1 MRIYSLNPISVHQ
14 QDDQMSYKQ
23 PARISP
29 GMYFDSAQK
38 ISEVP
43 QEKYEEMVTNMVRAE
58 AAHQKEQEEENNL
71 YSRNVNIEKKVELTN
86 PNLKEIINPD
96 QVDNR
101 EYVENGNASIYE
113 GAGKDDEDLCY
124 ELPFNNK
131 KLYIY
136 NRPMHEMMKGGKIE
150 PEENSNSVVIAAGE
164 SAEGVAFNDAQG
176 LSFSEG
182 VAYND
187 GQGVAYNDN
196 ELDKMIDGLNAR
208 GGMIPQ
214 IVGELAL
221 QLIPQIPSI
230 ISAIKSKRDQSK
242 IGNGLLTSMQK
253 YDTVKAVM
261 NNLPEGKT
269 GGYYDDLIRQFNA
282 FKRNA
287 KGISFNASD
296 NTYYASGKVT
306 EGLKKFWNF
315 IKQKYNENKEIFAP
329 IRDALINTA
338 NNSIQKAVTTGTTK
352 ASDYLKS
359 KTTNT
364 DLHKVI
370 DTVGDAAQKITDGV
384 KKQIGEIG
392 KGVEPEKIYSVL
404 N

>member
-1 MRIYSLNPISVHQ
+1 MKVYSLNPISIHQ
-14 QDDQMSYKQ
+14 QDDKMNYHI
-23 PARISP
+23 PATVSP
-29 GMYFDSAQK
+29 GMYHETATK
-38 ISEVP
+38 IAEAP
-43 QEKYEEMVTNMVRAE
+43 QEVFENAVQNMVKSE
-58 AAHQKEQEEENNL
+58 AIHQKKESDENNL
-71 YSRNVNIEKKVELTN
+71 YSRNVNFEKKPELTN

-96 QVDNR
+96 QSDIR

-113 GAGKDDEDLCY
+113 AAGASDEVYY
-124 ELPFNNK
+124 ELPIHNK

-136 NRPMHEMMKGGKIE
+136 SRPMHEIMKGGKIE
-150 PEENSNSVVIAAGE
+150 EEPEQLAGGDL
-164 SAEGVAFNDAQG
+164 EGVAFNDGQG
-176 LSFSEG
+176 VSFSEG
-182 VAYND
+182 IAYND
-187 GQGVAYNDN
+187 S
-196 ELDKMIDGLNAR
+196 ELDKIIDGLNVK
-208 GGMIPQ
+208 GGAIPA

-230 ISAIKSKRDQSK
+230 ISAIKAKRDQSK
-242 IGNGLLTSMQK
+242 IGNGLLSSMQK

-282 FKRNA
+282 LKRYG
-287 KGISFNASD
+287 KGISFNAQD
-296 NTYYASGKVT
+296 NCYYASGRVT

-315 IKQKYNENKEIFAP
+315 IKTKYNENKEIFAP

-359 KTTNT
+359 KTNNE

-370 DTVGDAAQKITDGV
+370 DTMGDAAQKITDGV

-392 KGVEPEKIYSVL
+392 KGIEAEKIYSVL

>member
-1 MRIYSLNPISVHQ
+1 MKVYSLNPISIHQ
-14 QDDQMSYKQ
+14 QDDQMNYHI
-23 PARISP
+23 PAAVSP
-29 GMYFDSAQK
+29 GMHHETATK
-38 ISEVP
+38 IAEASQEVFENAV
-43 QEKYEEMVTNMVRAE
+43 QNMVKSE
-58 AAHQKEQEEENNL
+58 AIHQKKESDENNL
-71 YSRNVNIEKKVELTN
+71 YSRNINFEKKPELTN

-96 QVDNR
+96 QPDVR
-101 EYVENGNASIYE
+101 EYVENGNATIYE
-113 GAGKDDEDLCY
+113 AAGKDEEVYY
-124 ELPFNNK
+124 ELPIHNK

-136 NRPMHEMMKGGKIE
+136 SRPMHEIMKGGKIE
-150 PEENSNSVVIAAGE
+150 EEPEQLAGGDL
-164 SAEGVAFNDAQG
+164 EGVAFNDGQG
-176 LSFSEG
+176 VSFSEG
-182 VAYND
+182 IAYND
-187 GQGVAYNDN
+187 S
-196 ELDKMIDGLNAR
+196 ELDKMIDSLNTK
-208 GGMIPQ
+208 GGAIPA

-230 ISAIKSKRDQSK
+230 ISAIKAKRDQSK
-242 IGNGLLTSMQK
+242 IGNGLLNSMQK
-253 YDTVKAVM
+253 YNTVKAVM

-315 IKQKYNENKEIFAP
+315 IKTKYNENKEIFAP

-359 KTTNT
+359 KTTNE

-370 DTVGDAAQKITDGV
+370 DTIGDATQKITDGV

>member
-1 MRIYSLNPISVHQ
+1 MKVYSLNPISIHQ
-14 QDDQMSYKQ
+14 QDDQMNYHI
-23 PARISP
+23 PAAVSP
-29 GMYFDSAQK
+29 GMHHETATK
-38 ISEVP
+38 IAEASQEVF
-43 QEKYEEMVTNMVRAE
+43 ENAVHNMVKSE
-58 AAHQKEQEEENNL
+58 AIHQKKESDENNL
-71 YSRNVNIEKKVELTN
+71 YSRNVNFSKKPELTN

-96 QVDNR
+96 QPDVR

-113 GAGKDDEDLCY
+113 AAGKDDEVYY
-124 ELPFNNK
+124 ELPIHNK

-136 NRPMHEMMKGGKIE
+136 SRPMHEIMKGGKIE
-150 PEENSNSVVIAAGE
+150 EEQSNSSELVEAGGNL
-164 SAEGVAFNDAQG
+164 EGVAFNDGQG
-176 LSFSEG
+176 VSFSEG
-182 VAYND
+182 IAYND
-187 GQGVAYNDN
+187 S
-196 ELDKMIDGLNAR
+196 ELDKMINSLNAR
-208 GGMIPQ
+208 GGAIPA

-253 YDTVKAVM
+253 YNTVKAVM

-287 KGISFNASD
+287 KGISFNAQD
-296 NTYYASGKVT
+296 NCYYASGKVT

-315 IKQKYNENKEIFAP
+315 IKTKYNENKAVFEP
-329 IRDALINTA
+329 IRNALVNAATNTL
-338 NNSIQKAVTTGTTK
+338 QKGVDSAVKKGT
-352 ASDYLKS
+352 DYVKS
-359 KTTNT
+359 KTGNT
-364 DLHKVI
+364 DIHNIV
-370 DTVGDAAQKITDGV
+370 DSVAQVAQTATQEA
-384 KKQIGEIG
+384 KKQINEIG

>member
-14 QDDQMSYKQ
+14 EDDQMSYKQ

-43 QEKYEEMVTNMVRAE
+43 QEKYEQMVTNMVRAE
-58 AAHQKEQEEENNL
+58 ATRQKEESDENNL
-71 YSRNVNIEKKVELTN
+71 YSRNVNVEKKVELTN

-96 QVDNR
+96 PVDNR

-113 GAGKDDEDLCY
+113 AAGKNNNIDDDFCY

-136 NRPMHEMMKGGKIE
+136 NKPMHEIMKGGKIE
-150 PEENSNSVVIAAGE
+150 AEETSSSVIIAGGE
-164 SAEGVAFNDAQG
+164 SAEG

-187 GQGVAYNDN
+187 S
-196 ELDKMIDGLNAR
+196 ELDKIIDGLNAR
-208 GGMIPQ
+208 GGAIPA

-230 ISAIKSKRDQSK
+230 ISAIKAKRDQSK
-242 IGNGLLTSMQK
+242 IGNGLLGAMQR
-253 YDTVKAVM
+253 YNTVKAVM
-261 NNLPEGKT
+261 NNLPEGKN

-282 FKRNA
+282 LKRYA
-287 KGISFNASD
+287 KGISFNSQD
-296 NTYYASGKVT
+296 NTYYASGRVT

-315 IKQKYNENKEIFAP
+315 IKQKYNENKAVFEP
-329 IRDALINTA
+329 IRNALVNAAT
-338 NNSIQKAVTTGTTK
+338 NSLQKGVDSAVKKGT
-352 ASDYLKS
+352 DYVKS
-359 KTTNT
+359 KTNNT
-364 DLHKVI
+364 DIHNIV
-370 DTVGDAAQKITDGV
+370 DSVAQVAQTATDAA

>member
-1 MRIYSLNPISVHQ
+1 MKVYSLNPISIHQ
-14 QDDQMSYKQ
+14 QDDKMNYHI
-23 PARISP
+23 PATVSP
-29 GMYFDSAQK
+29 GMYHETATK
-38 ISEVP
+38 IAEAP
-43 QEKYEEMVTNMVRAE
+43 QEVFENAVQNMVKSE
-58 AAHQKEQEEENNL
+58 AIHQKKESDENNL
-71 YSRNVNIEKKVELTN
+71 YSRNVNFEKKTELTN

-96 QVDNR
+96 QPDVR
-101 EYVENGNASIYE
+101 EYVENGNANIYE
-113 GAGKDDEDLCY
+113 AAGKDDEVYY
-124 ELPFNNK
+124 ELPIHNK

-136 NRPMHEMMKGGKIE
+136 SRPMHEIMKGGKIE
-150 PEENSNSVVIAAGE
+150 PESNCSEIVEAAGDLQ
-164 SAEGVAFNDAQG
+164 GVAFNDASG
-176 LSFSEG
+176 VSFSE
-182 VAYND
+182 
-187 GQGVAYNDN
+187 GVAYNDN
-196 ELDKMIDGLNAR
+196 ELDKMIDSLNAR
-208 GGMIPQ
+208 GGAIPA

-230 ISAIKSKRDQSK
+230 ISAIKAKRDQSK
-242 IGNGLLTSMQK
+242 VGNGLLGAMQR
-253 YDTVKAVM
+253 YNTVKAVM
-261 NNLPEGKT
+261 NNLPENKQA
-269 GGYYDDLIRQFNA
+269 GYYNDIIREFNA
-282 FKRNA
+282 LKRYG

-359 KTTNT
+359 KTTNE

-384 KKQIGEIG
+384 KKQIAEVG
-392 KGVEPEKIYSVL
+392 KGIEPEKIYSVL